1 MNTDK
6 DVRPADVS
14 EVNSALILRA
24 DEMGNELRK
33 LVKEKDKDRAAVL
46 ITMDLLDGEQEAE
59 ATVMVR
65 GRGYMLV
72 ELCRLMWNDPRIG
85 VALKVLLMSE
95 IEKIKLSDEGKRI
108 EARRV
113 LLVHGAGAPGDGAIP
128 IPGVGCLLVRL
139 GRGAVG
145 QTDGRPGGTIYPRE
159 GVSATKNEK

>member
-6 DVRPADVS
+6 DMRPVEAS

-33 LVKEKDKDRAAVL
+33 LVTEKDEDRAAVL
-46 ITMDLLDGEQEAE
+46 VTMDQLGEAEEAE
-59 ATVMVR
+59 ATLAVC

-95 IEKIKLSDEGKRI
+95 IEKIRLSDESK
-108 EARRV
+108 
-113 LLVHGAGAPGDGAIP
+113 
-128 IPGVGCLLVRL
+128 
-139 GRGAVG
+139 
-145 QTDGRPGGTIYPRE
+145 
-159 GVSATKNEK
+159 